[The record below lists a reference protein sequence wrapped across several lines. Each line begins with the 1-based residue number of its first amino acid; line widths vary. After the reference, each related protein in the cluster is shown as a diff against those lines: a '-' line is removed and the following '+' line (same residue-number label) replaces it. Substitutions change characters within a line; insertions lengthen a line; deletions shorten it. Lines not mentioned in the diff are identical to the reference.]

1 MKQFVILSVYLKKEE
16 PLSSS
21 SKIRILN
28 SYPEPKCFRFLRVNY
43 LSILSN
49 EFTNYEFVKFPVF
62 YTEFRHIEIIPPF
75 FFDQRTGLANAST
88 PSSRCKKSQSRELGL
103 ISKSFLHRMFSLGS
117 FFSLCLYSVCQRY
130 YINLNEKMFYNIN
143 SVKFINIAHNGSQV
157 YLVAD

>member
-1 MKQFVILSVYLKKEE
+1 MRSILYFLSSFMKQFVTLSVSLKKEE

-62 YTEFRHIEIIPPF
+62 NTEFRHIEIIPPF
-75 FFDQRTGLANAST
+75 FFDQKTGLVSAST

-103 ISKSFLHRMFSLGS
+103 ISKRLLHRKFSLGS
-117 FFSLCLYSVCQRY
+117 FFFMSLFCMSKVL
-130 YINLNEKMFYNIN
+130 
-143 SVKFINIAHNGSQV
+143 H
-157 YLVAD
+157 

>member
-1 MKQFVILSVYLKKEE
+1 MKQFVILSVPLKKEE

-21 SKIRILN
+21 FEIRKLY
-28 SYPEPKCFRFLRVNY
+28 SYPESKNFCFFRINL
-43 LSILSN
+43 LTILSN
-49 EFTNYEFVKFPVF
+49 EFADYQLVKLSIFR
-62 YTEFRHIEIIPPF
+62 TEIRHKDMIPPF

-130 YINLNEKMFYNIN
+130 YINLNEKMFYNMN
-143 SVKFINIAHNGSQV
+143 SVKFINIAHNGK
-157 YLVAD
+157 L